1 MGNVKIIKRIIR
13 NILSKFNLP
22 KMDISDKEYEEYIK
36 EYVNKVGTEKGEPLI
51 VPNEN
56 FKRIM
61 SKLNKQKGL

>member
-1 MGNVKIIKRIIR
+1 MKIIKRIIR

-22 KMDISDKEYEEYIK
+22 KMDISDKEYEDYIK

-61 SKLNKQKGL
+61 SKLNK

>member
-1 MGNVKIIKRIIR
+1 MKIIKRIIR

-22 KMDISDKEYEEYIK
+22 KMDISDKEYEENLK
-36 EYVNKVGTEKGEPLI
+36 EYVDKVGSENGEPLI

-61 SKLNKQKGL
+61 SKLNK

>member
-1 MGNVKIIKRIIR
+1 MKIIKKIIR

-22 KMDISDKEYEEYIK
+22 KMYISDKEYEENLK

-61 SKLNKQKGL
+61 SKLNK

>member
-1 MGNVKIIKRIIR
+1 MKIIKKIIK

-22 KMDISDKEYEEYIK
+22 KMDISDKEYEENLK

-61 SKLNKQKGL
+61 SKLNK

>member
-1 MGNVKIIKRIIR
+1 MKIIKWIIR

-22 KMDISDKEYEEYIK
+22 KMDISDKEYEESLK
-36 EYVNKVGTEKGEPLI
+36 EYVDEVGSEKGEPLI

-61 SKLNKQKGL
+61 SKLNK